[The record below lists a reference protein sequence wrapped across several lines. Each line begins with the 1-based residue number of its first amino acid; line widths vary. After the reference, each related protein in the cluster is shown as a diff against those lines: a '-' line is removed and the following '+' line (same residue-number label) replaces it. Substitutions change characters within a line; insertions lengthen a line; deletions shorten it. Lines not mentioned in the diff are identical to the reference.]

1 MPVYFCRHL
10 VGKNSDKCLFHY
22 WNQIRLI
29 IDSLAM
35 IAGALLCAKKE
46 LPPLPVAEETHHT
59 EEAGELEETAEK
71 KLN

>member
-1 MPVYFCRHL
+1 
-10 VGKNSDKCLFHY
+10 
-22 WNQIRLI
+22 
-29 IDSLAM
+29 M

-46 LPPLPVAEETHHT
+46 LPPLPVAEETHQT

>member
-1 MPVYFCRHL
+1 
-10 VGKNSDKCLFHY
+10 
-22 WNQIRLI
+22 
-29 IDSLAM
+29 M

-46 LPPLPVAEETHHT
+46 LPVAEETHQT